1 MEGSMEAH
9 SIHNYWWWII
19 QSAWL
24 YLRSF
29 YYQRKTGNRKRPID
43 FFIQIVKN
51 IMLGYYF
58 K

>member
-1 MEGSMEAH
+1 MEAH
-9 SIHNYWWWII
+9 SIHSECLMNSIH
-19 QSAWL
+19 SP
-24 YLRSF
+24 SF

-51 IMLGYYF
+51 IMLEYYF